1 MLRIQRDIIIKWG
14 WRDGQMLR
22 HSGKLEPVF
31 LLGIRMAVPYI
42 YIYIYRVLFQTT
54 VGRSISTTLMVSVHK
69 WRVFTAFKLKISR
82 KTRANY
88 NTKLIADNLEL
99 PLWWSSSPMTELRE
113 RADSMRNAMTW
124 RWPFS
129 QVRVCK

>member
-1 MLRIQRDIIIKWG
+1 MLRIQRAIIIKWG

-31 LLGIRMAVPYI
+31 LLGIRMAVPDI
-42 YIYIYRVLFQTT
+42 YIYIDCSKLLLVEASVLPSWYPYINEGFLLRLSWRYLERRE
-54 VGRSISTTLMVSVHK
+54 RSS
-69 WRVFTAFKLKISR
+69 
-82 KTRANY
+82 Y
-88 NTKLIADNLEL
+88 NTKSLIICEL